1 MSIQQEVVTME
12 VLKAKEIERYG
23 LELGTLEKELAKKV
37 VYDISEEV
45 HESSYRA
52 DSISLNTINVY
63 DLDIHKGSLLGEDE
77 DDEVSDELLQEYYK
91 LFNTD
96 IEEDNTGIFSDCAI
110 DWHDGKDKCVEFS
123 SVDDNYSFEEKEE
136 EDTEYAELLAEED
149 TEYNMFI
156 DTLIKFDSSVVP
168 NSLSDYLPLSVSEYI
183 SNLNNESISSECLI
197 ASLQKSVADV
207 EKLIHN
213 TRYINSLKFYLAK
226 INGNNR
232 VRVKKC
238 ETINNY
244 VERLIED
251 IDKKDVLDLIYVIGD
266 F

>member
-1 MSIQQEVVTME
+1 ME
-12 VLKAKEIERYG
+12 VLKAKEIERYSS
-23 LELGTLEKELAKKV
+23 ELGTFEKYLAKLENKV
-37 VYDISEEV
+37 VCGLSDEV
-45 HESSYRA
+45 YESSCGA
-52 DSISLNTINVY
+52 DSISLNTTNVY
-63 DLDIHKGSLLGEDE
+63 DFDSYTASLSEEDE
-77 DDEVSDELLQEYYK
+77 DDDVSDELLQEYYK

-96 IEEDNTGIFSDCAI
+96 IEEYNNGISSDCAI
-110 DWHDGKDKCVEFS
+110 DWNDGKDKCIEFP

>member
-1 MSIQQEVVTME
+1 ME

-45 HESSYRA
+45 HESSYGA
-52 DSISLNTINVY
+52 DSISLNTTNVY
-63 DLDIHKGSLLGEDE
+63 DFDSYTANLSEEDE
-77 DDEVSDELLQEYYK
+77 DDDDVSDELLQEYYK
-91 LFNTD
+91 LFNTN
-96 IEEDNTGIFSDCAI
+96 IEEDNNGISSDCAI
-110 DWHDGKDKCVEFS
+110 DWNDGKDKCLEFQ
-123 SVDDNYSFEEKEE
+123 SVDDNYSFEEKGE

-156 DTLIKFDSSVVP
+156 DTLLKFDSSIVP

-183 SNLNNESISSECLI
+183 SNLNNESISVECLI

-207 EKLIHN
+207 EKLIRN

-226 INGNNR
+226 ISANNR
-232 VRVKKC
+232 VIVKKC

-251 IDKKDVLDLIYVIGD
+251 IDKKDVLDIIYVIGD

>member
-1 MSIQQEVVTME
+1 ME

-23 LELGTLEKELAKKV
+23 LELGALEKELAKKV

-45 HESSYRA
+45 YESSYEA
-52 DSISLNTINVY
+52 DGISLNTTNVY
-63 DLDIHKGSLLGEDE
+63 DLYSRKGSLLDE

-96 IEEDNTGIFSDCAI
+96 IEEDNNGIFSDCAI
-110 DWHDGKDKCVEFS
+110 DWNDGKDKCVEFQS
-123 SVDDNYSFEEKEE
+123 EDDNYSFEEKVE

-156 DTLIKFDSSVVP
+156 DTLLKFDSSVVP

-197 ASLQKSVADV
+197 ASLQKSVVDV
-207 EKLIHN
+207 EKLIRN